1 MHPPPAMEIVPRRK
15 KKKSSH
21 RTNQEDP
28 PADDDRISALPD
40 CVLGHI
46 VSLLPTADGVR
57 TQLLS
62 SRFRPLWRS
71 APLNLDCH
79 GFGIG
84 GSGGRGGR
92 AACLGLMTRAL
103 RAHGG
108 GPVRRIVLST
118 SRHPAAHPYLDR
130 FLASP
135 AIDGL
140 QELEFFY
147 YRCSTPPPPRPPF
160 PPPAR
165 RLAPTLRVAS
175 FGSCSFSEETASS
188 LDFPLLK
195 HLELKEVS
203 ISEESLQALLAG
215 CHVLESLELTRTFGF
230 RRFRLASPSLRSIG
244 VSVGVGDEILEEL
257 VVEDAPCLQRLLF
270 PMLLC
275 RLHVRVIAAP
285 KLEVLGW
292 LPDFRPRLNL
302 GIDVP
307 REPNRNTLS
316 LMMAMRSVKIL
327 ALRTQYLSLDV
338 LINLMACFPCLTSL
352 YISSV
357 NKGDEENNLWPHHDQ
372 LGRMECIN
380 RHLKKIILSGY
391 VMSCVS
397 QVNFIKFFVLNAR
410 VLRLM
415 GFEIPQVMPAKW
427 IDRQPELLQLKDR
440 ASSDAKFDFSSDR
453 WFSCPVNLKWVSD
466 LSRADPFIWSSRQD
480 AQ

>member
-1 MHPPPAMEIVPRRK
+1 MEIVPGRKK
-15 KKKSSH
+15 KKKSSG
-21 RTNQEDP
+21 RANKEDP
-28 PADDDRISALPD
+28 PADDDHISALPD

-46 VSLLPTADGVR
+46 ITLLPTADGVR

-62 SRFRPLWRS
+62 SRFRPLWHS

-79 GFGIG
+79 GFGLG
-84 GSGGRGGR
+84 GCSGR

-118 SRHPAAHPYLDR
+118 SRHPAAHPYLHR

-147 YRCSTPPPPRPPF
+147 YRCSTPPPPF
-160 PPPAR
+160 PLPAR

-175 FGSCSFSEETASS
+175 FGSCSFYEETASS

-203 ISEESLQALLAG
+203 ISEESLQALLGG

-244 VSVGVGDEILEEL
+244 VSVGVGDDILEEL

-285 KLEVLGW
+285 KLE
-292 LPDFRPRLNL
+292 
-302 GIDVP
+302 
-307 REPNRNTLS
+307 EPNTNTLS
-316 LMMAMRSVKIL
+316 LTMAMRSVKIL

-338 LINLMACFPCLTSL
+338 VINLMACFPCLTSL

-357 NKGDEENNLWPHHDQ
+357 NKGDEENNLWPHDEQ

-380 RHLKKIILSGY
+380 RHLKKIVLSGY

-397 QVNFIKFFVLNAR
+397 QVNFI
-410 VLRLM
+410 
-415 GFEIPQVMPAKW
+415 
-427 IDRQPELLQLKDR
+427 
-440 ASSDAKFDFSSDR
+440 SSL
-453 WFSCPVNLKWVSD
+453 C
-466 LSRADPFIWSSRQD
+466 
-480 AQ
+480 